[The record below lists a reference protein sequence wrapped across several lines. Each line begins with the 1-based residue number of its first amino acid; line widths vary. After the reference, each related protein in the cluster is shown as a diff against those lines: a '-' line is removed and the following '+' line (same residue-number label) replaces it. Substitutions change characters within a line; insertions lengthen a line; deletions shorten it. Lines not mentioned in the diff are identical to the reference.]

1 MIKFNRQFF
10 IWSRYENKIKL
21 YILSRDNVRRGLL
34 GTLLRYLLLFLRFL
48 LGVGADVGNDLLLLP
63 FLPRVGNKKAKIA

>member
-21 YILSRDNVRRGLL
+21 YILSRNNVRRGLL
-34 GTLLRYLLLFLRFL
+34 GTLLRYLLLFLRLL

-63 FLPRVGNKKAKIA
+63 FLPRIGNKKAKIA